1 MGGHSHLEFRFG
13 LNAAEL
19 KDAVTVQWNA
29 EAHTLSL
36 PLFCQFLH
44 AGSWLHSQILQTV
57 LTKVMGD
64 CLFPKSL
71 YSGHSCF
78 LFPTHIFLYGDF
90 GKFLS
95 DFAGKCR
102 KLSLVEG
109 CLLLSPVLLLTSGKD
124 LAWKGETHSEL
135 SACYWHG
142 MSWES
147 LWGQEKCSSPF
158 ISFLTAKVS
167 FSIFFKAGLSDNL
180 QQQPPFQL
188 QLLARI
194 LSVTNSVNLLI
205 LQENLLLQWMFFPLC
220 VCVLWECVWG
230 MIGNRD
236 EVFWKWFCCLLGAL

>member
-1 MGGHSHLEFRFG
+1 
-13 LNAAEL
+13 
-19 KDAVTVQWNA
+19 
-29 EAHTLSL
+29 
-36 PLFCQFLH
+36 
-44 AGSWLHSQILQTV
+44 
-57 LTKVMGD
+57 MGD

-71 YSGHSCF
+71 YSGCSCF
-78 LFPTHIFLYGDF
+78 LFPTHIFPYGDF

-109 CLLLSPVLLLTSGKD
+109 CLLLSPILLLTSGKD
-124 LAWKGETHSEL
+124 LAWKGETCSEL

-147 LWGQEKCSSPF
+147 LWGQEKYSSPF
-158 ISFLTAKVS
+158 IWFLTAKVS

-180 QQQPPFQL
+180 LQQPAFQL

-205 LQENLLLQWMFFPLC
+205 LKENPLLQWMFFLIY
-220 VCVLWECVWG
+220 VCVSCENVWRI
-230 MIGNRD
+230 IGNRD
-236 EVFWKWFCCLLGAL
+236 